1 MTSRR
6 HLLGAALIGALPLTG
21 CGFRLRGSY
30 STPFRTLY
38 LQMPENSYLAVR
50 LRQELLAGSDVTIV
64 NTPSEAEAI
73 LELLSDSRSRDVLS
87 INDTGRAR
95 EYEITLSLSFRVS
108 NPSGIDYMEAVT
120 LTASRDLTYSE
131 SDFLSREKE
140 EAFLYRDMEADL
152 VNQLMGYTDRQV
164 LDMNASADWSRL
176 TMAAAD
182 IGMFDDRKIVDVR
195 LSTGN
200 PGKNGAPAIVKYLD
214 NPIDGVVTLITMPA
228 PDWTV
233 TKEAWWGALQRKATV
248 VDCSPVER
256 AQLPAWLKARLAR
269 HELVMSPETLDY
281 FADMMEGNLFAAA
294 QEIEKLSLLH
304 PKGEITSEQLR
315 QAVSSNARFDFDT
328 LFESMRLG
336 QADRIVRI
344 IDGLEAQA
352 EALPFLLAMLTAEIR
367 SLIKLR
373 TGYDN
378 GQSRVTGVFATP
390 SLQKAA
396 RRLTV
401 KKLCGALSV
410 CADIDRLVKGLSV
423 PKRDSDP
430 WIELKSVVLFLAS

>member
-1 MTSRR
+1 MKADQLQGYLARSAKDGR
-6 HLLGAALIGALPLTG
+6 LDPFWLLTG
-21 CGFRLRGSY
+21 SDAF
-30 STPFRTLY
+30 
-38 LQMPENSYLAVR
+38 LAV
-50 LRQELLAGSDVTIV
+50 EAGDAIR
-64 NTPSEAEAI
+64 AEA
-73 LELLSDSRSRDVLS
+73 RR
-87 INDTGRAR
+87 
-95 EYEITLSLSFRVS
+95 
-108 NPSGIDYMEAVT
+108 
-120 LTASRDLTYSE
+120 
-131 SDFLSREKE
+131 
-140 EAFLYRDMEADL
+140 
-152 VNQLMGYTDRQV
+152 QGYTDRQV

-410 CADIDRLVKGLSV
+410 CADIDRLVKGLPV

-430 WIELKSVVLFLAS
+430 WISPPEAGSTEGGLRASAGPAKIKEMPSFGLKWKDMPGKCMPPRPLRAAFSGPFSGTAHHARNHHHSQRLHQPHRPSGPRSLALHGSRLHGRQECGA

>member
-1 MTSRR
+1 MG
-6 HLLGAALIGALPLTG
+6 LVCNDEGKLIGLELNRGLRDEDGNLYDIMAGTFLVVGLGEEDFTSLPPELAQKYMEHFKQPEQFINLNGQIIALPVEPENPLRTAEMTVEDDYGMIDGVINNGRKGEELEAAKYLARSAKDGRLDPFWLLTG
-21 CGFRLRGSY
+21 SDAF
-30 STPFRTLY
+30 
-38 LQMPENSYLAVR
+38 LAV
-50 LRQELLAGSDVTIV
+50 EAGDAIR
-64 NTPSEAEAI
+64 AEA
-73 LELLSDSRSRDVLS
+73 RR
-87 INDTGRAR
+87 
-95 EYEITLSLSFRVS
+95 
-108 NPSGIDYMEAVT
+108 
-120 LTASRDLTYSE
+120 
-131 SDFLSREKE
+131 
-140 EAFLYRDMEADL
+140 
-152 VNQLMGYTDRQV
+152 QGYTDRQV

-176 TMAAAD
+176 PMAAAD

-256 AQLPAWLKARLAR
+256 AQLPSWLKARLAR

-410 CADIDRLVKGLSV
+410 CADIDRLVKGLPV

>member
-30 STPFRTLY
+30 STPFWTLY

-152 VNQLMGYTDRQV
+152 VNQLIR
-164 LDMNASADWSRL
+164 R
-176 TMAAAD
+176 
-182 IGMFDDRKIVDVR
+182 IE
-195 LSTGN
+195 
-200 PGKNGAPAIVKYLD
+200 AIK
-214 NPIDGVVTLITMPA
+214 P
-228 PDWTV
+228 
-233 TKEAWWGALQRKATV
+233 
-248 VDCSPVER
+248 
-256 AQLPAWLKARLAR
+256 
-269 HELVMSPETLDY
+269 
-281 FADMMEGNLFAAA
+281 
-294 QEIEKLSLLH
+294 
-304 PKGEITSEQLR
+304 PK
-315 QAVSSNARFDFDT
+315 QA
-328 LFESMRLG
+328 G
-336 QADRIVRI
+336 
-344 IDGLEAQA
+344 G
-352 EALPFLLAMLTAEIR
+352 
-367 SLIKLR
+367 
-373 TGYDN
+373 
-378 GQSRVTGVFATP
+378 
-390 SLQKAA
+390 
-396 RRLTV
+396 
-401 KKLCGALSV
+401 
-410 CADIDRLVKGLSV
+410 
-423 PKRDSDP
+423 
-430 WIELKSVVLFLAS
+430 

>member
-1 MTSRR
+1 MKADQLQGYLARSAKDGR
-6 HLLGAALIGALPLTG
+6 LDPFWLLTG
-21 CGFRLRGSY
+21 SDAF
-30 STPFRTLY
+30 
-38 LQMPENSYLAVR
+38 LAV
-50 LRQELLAGSDVTIV
+50 EAGDAIR
-64 NTPSEAEAI
+64 AEA
-73 LELLSDSRSRDVLS
+73 RR
-87 INDTGRAR
+87 
-95 EYEITLSLSFRVS
+95 
-108 NPSGIDYMEAVT
+108 
-120 LTASRDLTYSE
+120 
-131 SDFLSREKE
+131 
-140 EAFLYRDMEADL
+140 
-152 VNQLMGYTDRQV
+152 QGYTDRQV
-164 LDMNASADWSRL
+164 LDINASAAS
-176 TMAAAD
+176 MARSGPPPPWAPAD

-256 AQLPAWLKARLAR
+256 VYDGPRPKKQPPRPELA
-269 HELVMSPETLDY
+269 MSPETLDY

-378 GQSRVTGVFATP
+378 GQSRVPGVFATP

-410 CADIDRLVKGLSV
+410 CADIDRLVKGLPV

>member
-1 MTSRR
+1 M
-6 HLLGAALIGALPLTG
+6 IFP
-21 CGFRLRGSY
+21 
-30 STPFRTLY
+30 
-38 LQMPENSYLAVR
+38 
-50 LRQELLAGSDVTIV
+50 TI
-64 NTPSEAEAI
+64 S
-73 LELLSDSRSRDVLS
+73 S
-87 INDTGRAR
+87 
-95 EYEITLSLSFRVS
+95 
-108 NPSGIDYMEAVT
+108 
-120 LTASRDLTYSE
+120 
-131 SDFLSREKE
+131 
-140 EAFLYRDMEADL
+140 
-152 VNQLMGYTDRQV
+152 
-164 LDMNASADWSRL
+164 
-176 TMAAAD
+176 
-182 IGMFDDRKIVDVR
+182 
-195 LSTGN
+195 
-200 PGKNGAPAIVKYLD
+200 GAPAIVKYLD

-248 VDCSPVER
+248 VVCSPVER

-315 QAVSSNARFDFDT
+315 QVVSSNARFDFDT

>member
-1 MTSRR
+1 MKADQLQGYLARSAKDGR
-6 HLLGAALIGALPLTG
+6 LDPFWLLTG
-21 CGFRLRGSY
+21 SDAF
-30 STPFRTLY
+30 
-38 LQMPENSYLAVR
+38 LAV
-50 LRQELLAGSDVTIV
+50 EAGDAIR
-64 NTPSEAEAI
+64 AEA
-73 LELLSDSRSRDVLS
+73 RR
-87 INDTGRAR
+87 
-95 EYEITLSLSFRVS
+95 
-108 NPSGIDYMEAVT
+108 
-120 LTASRDLTYSE
+120 
-131 SDFLSREKE
+131 
-140 EAFLYRDMEADL
+140 
-152 VNQLMGYTDRQV
+152 QGYTDRQV

-176 TMAAAD
+176 PMAAAD

-410 CADIDRLVKGLSV
+410 CADIDRLVKGLPV

-430 WIELKSVVLFLAS
+430 WIELKSVVLFLAF

>member
-21 CGFRLRGSY
+21 CGFQLRGSY

-152 VNQLMGYTDRQV
+152 VNQLMR
-164 LDMNASADWSRL
+164 R
-176 TMAAAD
+176 
-182 IGMFDDRKIVDVR
+182 IE
-195 LSTGN
+195 
-200 PGKNGAPAIVKYLD
+200 AIK
-214 NPIDGVVTLITMPA
+214 P
-228 PDWTV
+228 
-233 TKEAWWGALQRKATV
+233 
-248 VDCSPVER
+248 
-256 AQLPAWLKARLAR
+256 
-269 HELVMSPETLDY
+269 
-281 FADMMEGNLFAAA
+281 
-294 QEIEKLSLLH
+294 
-304 PKGEITSEQLR
+304 PK
-315 QAVSSNARFDFDT
+315 QA
-328 LFESMRLG
+328 G
-336 QADRIVRI
+336 
-344 IDGLEAQA
+344 G
-352 EALPFLLAMLTAEIR
+352 
-367 SLIKLR
+367 
-373 TGYDN
+373 
-378 GQSRVTGVFATP
+378 
-390 SLQKAA
+390 
-396 RRLTV
+396 
-401 KKLCGALSV
+401 
-410 CADIDRLVKGLSV
+410 
-423 PKRDSDP
+423 
-430 WIELKSVVLFLAS
+430 

>member
-1 MTSRR
+1 MKADQLQGYLARSARDGR
-6 HLLGAALIGALPLTG
+6 LDPFWLLTG
-21 CGFRLRGSY
+21 SDDF
-30 STPFRTLY
+30 
-38 LQMPENSYLAVR
+38 LAV
-50 LRQELLAGSDVTIV
+50 EAGDAIR
-64 NTPSEAEAI
+64 AEA
-73 LELLSDSRSRDVLS
+73 RR
-87 INDTGRAR
+87 
-95 EYEITLSLSFRVS
+95 
-108 NPSGIDYMEAVT
+108 
-120 LTASRDLTYSE
+120 
-131 SDFLSREKE
+131 
-140 EAFLYRDMEADL
+140 
-152 VNQLMGYTDRQV
+152 QGYTDRQV

-176 TMAAAD
+176 AMAAAD

-195 LSTGN
+195 LPTGN
-200 PGKNGAPAIVKYLD
+200 PGKNGAPAIVKYLER
-214 NPIDGVVTLITMPA
+214 PIEGIVTLLTMPS

-233 TKEAWWGALQRKATV
+233 KKEAWWEALQRKATV

-256 AQLPAWLKARLAR
+256 SQLPAWLKERLAR
-269 HELVMSPETLDY
+269 HGLVMSHETLDY

-294 QEIEKLSLLH
+294 QEVEKLSLLY

-373 TGYDN
+373 TGFDN
-378 GQSRVTGVFATP
+378 GQSHVKGVFATP
-390 SLQKAA
+390 SLKQAA

-401 KKLCGALSV
+401 KKLCGALAV
-410 CADIDRLVKGLSV
+410 CADIDRLVKGLPV
-423 PKRDSDP
+423 PKRDSNP
-430 WIELKSVVLFLAS
+430 WIELKSVVLFLAA

>member
-1 MTSRR
+1 M
-6 HLLGAALIGALPLTG
+6 
-21 CGFRLRGSY
+21 
-30 STPFRTLY
+30 
-38 LQMPENSYLAVR
+38 
-50 LRQELLAGSDVTIV
+50 
-64 NTPSEAEAI
+64 
-73 LELLSDSRSRDVLS
+73 
-87 INDTGRAR
+87 
-95 EYEITLSLSFRVS
+95 
-108 NPSGIDYMEAVT
+108 
-120 LTASRDLTYSE
+120 
-131 SDFLSREKE
+131 
-140 EAFLYRDMEADL
+140 
-152 VNQLMGYTDRQV
+152 
-164 LDMNASADWSRL
+164 
-176 TMAAAD
+176 
-182 IGMFDDRKIVDVR
+182 R

-315 QAVSSNARFDFDT
+315 QVVSSNARFDFDT

-378 GQSRVTGVFATP
+378 GQSRVTGRPPPHREEALRRPLRLRRHRQARQGAFRSQAGLRSLDRAQERRPLSRLLKPAPREEAFAHP
-390 SLQKAA
+390 QVLQRSKRC
-396 RRLTV
+396 RRS
-401 KKLCGALSV
+401 G
-410 CADIDRLVKGLSV
+410 
-423 PKRDSDP
+423 
-430 WIELKSVVLFLAS
+430 

>member
-152 VNQLMGYTDRQV
+152 VNQLMYDKVDAVVVDAGG
-164 LDMNASADWSRL
+164 RL
-176 TMAAAD
+176 
-182 IGMFDDRKIVDVR
+182 IREGR
-195 LSTGN
+195 
-200 PGKNGAPAIVKYLD
+200 
-214 NPIDGVVTLITMPA
+214 PA
-228 PDWTV
+228 P
-233 TKEAWWGALQRKATV
+233 GL
-248 VDCSPVER
+248 PR
-256 AQLPAWLKARLAR
+256 AIREGRTSGSLLASDGLGRLPRRRSRRRHPCRSAPTGLHRPSGAR
-269 HELVMSPETLDY
+269 HE
-281 FADMMEGNLFAAA
+281 
-294 QEIEKLSLLH
+294 
-304 PKGEITSEQLR
+304 
-315 QAVSSNARFDFDT
+315 
-328 LFESMRLG
+328 RLG
-336 QADRIVRI
+336 GLVAPDDGRRRHRHVRRPQDRRR
-344 IDGLEAQA
+344 A
-352 EALPFLLAMLTAEIR
+352 
-367 SLIKLR
+367 SLH
-373 TGYDN
+373 GES
-378 GQSRVTGVFATP
+378 GQERR
-390 SLQKAA
+390 A
-396 RRLTV
+396 RHREV
-401 KKLCGALSV
+401 S
-410 CADIDRLVKGLSV
+410 
-423 PKRDSDP
+423 
-430 WIELKSVVLFLAS
+430 